1 MEEKKIFTYIK
12 KLFPYIFILSVLA
25 SVFVNY
31 SLNKQRTFTASAVI
45 NYNYEAAESGKT
57 PINTDL
63 DVGEIKS
70 SAIMSKVID
79 RLSLSQNYSVDKLT
93 SRLSVTPVPDAD
105 KERRKGAKLDEG
117 EEYIYEPTTYIVSFT
132 AYNDEGEGFAR
143 MMLDEVLDT
152 YFSVFGENYINVAH
166 ISNKTEKIYEGN
178 YDYLE
183 TVEYIDS
190 CIEETI
196 NVLYQ
201 RNAAYPY
208 FRSTE
213 TGTSFDD
220 LIDEFDFIRSVTLK
234 DLIAKIYKYQ
244 VTKNATLLRATYRTR
259 IDDNKIKAGN
269 EIDMSDDIEEVMA
282 VYVKKMRES
291 GNTNITYEYIL
302 DTVHEKDITDGDGN
316 VISGDK
322 TVTYD
327 ELIYAWRDHNLND
340 LLAAIDTEYCNFVLD
355 AFDACT
361 GKCGGICAKSEK
373 TCTQISNPDYANI
386 EADIKSEI
394 ESVTDELSELY
405 KNTIQTGNEYNEYL
419 GCKNIS
425 ILSTSSSLA
434 SINVGV
440 YSAIAFVFIMVVCCG
455 GAVLL
460 GRMNDIIISN
470 FYTDKKTGFRNRLYF
485 DKYLKKTSRKI
496 PDDGTVIVSVS
507 ITNQREINDAHGRDV
522 GDAVIK
528 LFADDLK
535 MAFAKMRAMYFYNEN
550 SHFIIVLEKTDA
562 ITADDALR
570 IFGITLDGRESCENV
585 GIDYKIGVAETF
597 RDRVNSV
604 RKLLVEAVNNSADYK
619 SEPVGK

>member
-31 SLNKQRTFTASAVI
+31 SLNKRRTFTASAVI

-234 DLIAKIYKYQ
+234 DLIAKIHKYQ

-434 SINVGV
+434 SINVGI

-562 ITADDALR
+562 ITADDAMR

-585 GIDYKIGVAETF
+585 DIDYKIGVAETF